1 MTESIEATYVQ
12 PEAASPSDIKAPAA
26 HLLGVTGEPWAFWR
40 WSCLRGAGFPAHM
53 VRKLAVPAC
62 AAAADE
68 ILAAEKSAADC
79 KAETIAIFRQA
90 FDATA
95 DDDKET
101 RKPLSRALSQL
112 NKGRVPD
119 LADDRFG
126 DACQKL
132 ASAYARVDAALKSF
146 KAEFSKGVLGTSTAI
161 RDVAEDPY
169 FRQAVLLQNRAAI
182 QRVRHAFSSNPIEK
196 RGFKERQN
204 EEMVASYLQRYCVKN
219 DTIGFFGPVGWAKL
233 GREVDDVAVS
243 PGPELVAT
251 SSIYFENWCI
261 EVLAE
266 KIAENPA
273 VRRWIAPRRSP
284 DCYLEGATPRSPAG
298 FLDALSPRQLAVLQ
312 LCDGERTAQQIAI
325 ALLGSSDFVSEAEI
339 YDLLAELAN
348 KKILSWAWD
357 LPLVLYP
364 EKLLRQRLNRIED
377 EEIRRAAL
385 TCLDRLEQARDKVA
399 AAFGDAEQLNLAVQ
413 ELEQVFEDVTG
424 SASSR
429 MGGKMYAGR
438 SLFYQDCRR
447 DVDVDLGPEI
457 IESIAPPLSLVLKS
471 ARWFSHRVA
480 EVCREGFIKAHA
492 KMARTR
498 SGNTADVIQF
508 AKYLQ
513 LLLFS
518 RNPATNILTPV
529 LEDLQNRWKR
539 ILGAL
544 PQTRHVEY
552 ASADLRPL
560 VDELFAAP
568 GPGWPLARHHSPDVM
583 IGADSVEAI
592 RRGEYFFVLGEV
604 HVCVN
609 TLNGSLFVAQHP
621 RPEEFAQA
629 MASDFPEAR
638 PVLMVPRTF
647 TRVTNRTA
655 DGWNSPHDYQIEV
668 SQDSIYAGDRSQTIP
683 VSDFVVKNLD
693 GRIVVCTRD
702 GRLQFDAIDFFAETL
717 SRAAV
722 NSYDFLRVVGSDGH
736 SPRIT
741 IDRMVVARESW
752 RFPAQSLDFIHEE
765 DEHLRYLQAR
775 RWMHQ
780 HNLPRFVFFKVA
792 VEVKPVYLDFESPI
806 YVEILV
812 KMIRKALASD
822 QADAPVLFSEMVPDH
837 GQLWLPDAKGNTYTN
852 EFRLVVKDLLS

>member
-1 MTESIEATYVQ
+1 MVQ
-12 PEAASPSDIKAPAA
+12 
-26 HLLGVTGEPWAFWR
+26 
-40 WSCLRGAGFPAHM
+40 
-53 VRKLAVPAC
+53 KLAAPAC

-68 ILAAEKSAADC
+68 IMAAERSATDC
-79 KAETIAIFRQA
+79 KAETLALFRQA
-90 FDATA
+90 FDSTA
-95 DDDKET
+95 DEDKEA
-101 RKPLSRALSQL
+101 RKALSRALSQL

-119 LADDRFG
+119 LAGDRFG
-126 DACQKL
+126 DACRKL
-132 ASAYARVDAALKSF
+132 ASAYAKVDDAQKSF
-146 KAEFSKGVLGTSTAI
+146 KAEFGKGILGISSAI

-169 FRQAVLLQNRAAI
+169 FCQAVLLQNRAAI
-182 QRVRHAFSSNPIEK
+182 QHVRHAFSTNPVEK
-196 RGFKERQN
+196 RGSKERQK
-204 EEMVASYLQRYCVKN
+204 EELVASYLQRYCVKN

-233 GREVDDVAVS
+233 GREVGDIAVA
-243 PGPELVAT
+243 PGPEIVAT

-261 EVLAE
+261 EALGE

-284 DCYLEGATPRSPAG
+284 DCYLDGATPHSSAG
-298 FLDALSPRQLAVLQ
+298 FLDALSSRQLAVLQ
-312 LCDGERTAQQIAI
+312 LCDGERTGQQIAA
-325 ALLGSSDFVSEAEI
+325 ALLGSSDFVSDTEI
-339 YDLLAELAN
+339 YDLLAEFTN
-348 KKILSWAWD
+348 KKILAWAYD
-357 LPLVLYP
+357 LPLVLHP
-364 EKLLRQRLNRIED
+364 EKLLRLLLNRIED
-377 EEIRRAAL
+377 EEIRWAAL
-385 TCLDRLEQARDKVA
+385 VSLDRLEQARDNLA
-399 AAFGDAEQLNLAVQ
+399 AAFGNVDRLNLAVQ
-413 ELEQVFEDVTG
+413 ELEHVFEDVTS
-424 SASSR
+424 SACNR

-438 SLFYQDCRR
+438 TLFYQDCRR
-447 DVDVDLGPEI
+447 DVDIDVGPDV
-457 IESIAPPLSLVLKS
+457 IESITPPLSLVLKS

-480 EVCREGFIKAHA
+480 EVCREGFVKAHA

-539 ILGAL
+539 ILGSL
-544 PQTRHVEY
+544 PQARHVEY
-552 ASADLRPL
+552 ASADLKPL
-560 VDELFAAP
+560 VNELFEAP

-583 IGADSVEAI
+583 IGANSIDAI

-609 TLNGSLFVAQHP
+609 TLNNSMFVAQHP
-621 RPEEFAQA
+621 CPDEFAQA

-668 SQDSIYAGDRSQTIP
+668 SQDSIYAGDRSQVIP
-683 VSDFVVKNLD
+683 VSAFVVKNLD
-693 GRIVVCTRD
+693 NRVVVCTRD

-717 SRAAV
+717 SRAAAA
-722 NSYDFLRVVGSDGH
+722 SYDFMRVVGSDDH

-752 RFPAQSLDFIHEE
+752 RFQAQSLEFIHEK

-775 RWMHQ
+775 RWMHR

-792 VEVKPVYLDFESPI
+792 VEVKPFYLDFESLI
-806 YVEILV
+806 YVEIFV
-812 KMIRKALASD
+812 KMIRKVLASD
-822 QADAPVLFSEMVPDH
+822 QAEEPVLVSEMVPDH
-837 GQLWLPDAKGNTYTN
+837 GQLWLPDAKGNTYTS
-852 EFRLVVKDLLS
+852 EFRLVVKDLLP